1 MPKGTR
7 ETAEQRAIR
16 ELAAL
21 EKKDTKTTT
30 KRGKKVVGK
39 PFVSDAE
46 LFQRQ
51 VEKDRKRLEQ
61 SKAAER
67 KRIEVLRAEAN
78 APKPPLTAAERGEAA
93 GKATR
98 QTASKIVSPV
108 VKPTQTMYQTA
119 SGFFKGVGLTRKK
132 AVGAALT
139 GLISYGAYKI
149 WGQDAPATAPS
160 TTKPSTPTKP
170 DKTKPTNT
178 APKAPEPAPA
188 PAQTPSTPY
197 NEDASKL
204 FGSTSKGMTSKDLE
218 NIFKKSF
225 DKNRYRV

>member
-1 MPKGTR
+1 MPKRKR

-21 EKKDTKTTT
+21 EKKNPPA
-30 KRGKKVVGK
+30 KRGKPIVGK
-39 PFVSDAE
+39 PAVSDEE
-46 LFQRQ
+46 LF
-51 VEKDRKRLEQ
+51 RKRVEQ
-61 SKAAER
+61 GNAER
-67 KRIEVLRAEAN
+67 KRIEALRAEAN
-78 APKPPLTAAERGEAA
+78 APKPPPTPAERGAAA
-93 GKATR
+93 GQAAR
-98 QTASKIVSPV
+98 QTASKVVSPV
-108 VKPTQTMYQTA
+108 VKPAKTMYQTA
-119 SGFFKGVGLTRKK
+119 SGFFKGAGFTPKGVGK
-132 AVGAALT
+132 AVVT
-139 GLISYGAYKI
+139 GLMSYGAYKI
-149 WGQDAPATAPS
+149 WGQDTPATAPS

-188 PAQTPSTPY
+188 PALAPDAAPKTPY

-218 NIFKKSF
+218 NMFKKSS